1 MKKSNVLFIVK
12 SFVTWRIVT
21 IIAAIVA
28 INILPRFSD
37 NFFGGLLVNYEKA
50 PLFWGWANFD
60 GEHYLSIAIYGYK
73 NLQQAFFP
81 AYPFLIK
88 TLSQPFGL
96 NLVSSIWSGL
106 IISNVLFLSSLVIFW
121 KIIRLDFSERIAKFA
136 IIALLVF
143 PTSFYFGA
151 VYTES
156 LFLFTSLLTYYLF
169 RKKRYFWS
177 GLVGILMTLTR
188 IYGVFVLAMILVE
201 IFSKKISL
209 KKILREKIYLV
220 GVSATGLIFYMYF
233 SWVNY
238 SDPLAFY
245 NLQTIVGEQHQK
257 GIVLLPQV
265 FFRYA
270 KMILTNK
277 IPLFSLQTTLLEI
290 MTGLMFTL
298 LPIYAYLKKVK
309 FSYIV
314 YMLLGF
320 LIPSA
325 QGSFSSIPR
334 YVIVIFPA
342 FIVMAILFEK
352 QSKLSRTIYFI
363 LSLCWLMINTA
374 IFLRGYWVA

>member
-1 MKKSNVLFIVK
+1 MVWKTLVYVVSFLAVLY
-12 SFVTWRIVT
+12 
-21 IIAAIVA
+21 
-28 INILPRFSD
+28 LPRFSD

-60 GEHYLSIAIYGYK
+60 GEHYLSIAQKGYK
-73 NLQQAFFP
+73 SLQQAFFP
-81 AYPFLIK
+81 AYPVLMKI
-88 TLSQPFGL
+88 
-96 NLVSSIWSGL
+96 VSSLFGSGFTSFNWAG
-106 IISNVLFLSSLVIFW
+106 IVISNVLFFLSLVVFW
-121 KIIRLDFSERIAKFA
+121 KVIRLDYSERVAKFV

-169 RKKRYFWS
+169 RKKKYFWS

-201 IFSKKISL
+201 IFSRKSSL
-209 KKILREKIYLV
+209 RKILKEKIYLV
-220 GVSATGLIFYMYF
+220 GISATGLIFYMYF

-257 GIVLLPQV
+257 GIILLPQV

-270 KMILTNK
+270 KMIFVNRV
-277 IPLFSLQTTLLEI
+277 PFFSLQTTLLEI
-290 MTGLMFTL
+290 ATGLMFTF
-298 LPIYAYLKKVK
+298 LPIYAYFKKIK
-309 FSYIV
+309 WSYIV

-320 LIPSA
+320 LVPSA

-342 FIVMAILFEK
+342 FIVLGVLLEK
-352 QSKLSRTIYFI
+352 QSKLSRAIYFI
-363 LSLCWLMINTA
+363 ISLSWLMINTA
-374 IFLRGYWVA
+374 LFLRGYWVA